1 MTSDTQKIAKLMI
14 WITWFIV
21 LGFLFI
27 FFDKIIDH
35 QINPN
40 QRVDSAINESGVIE
54 VKLQRNR
61 AGHYVANGFIN
72 GQDVTFLVD
81 TGASDVAIPMHLA
94 EKLGLQ
100 KGQQIRYHTAN
111 GTTFG
116 YSTHLNQVQL
126 GEISL
131 NNIRGGITPNMP
143 GEKILLGMSF
153 LKKLEFTQRGDSLTI
168 RQFPENF

>member
-1 MTSDTQKIAKLMI
+1 MTSDTQKIGKLMI
-14 WITWFIV
+14 WITWLIV

-27 FFDKIIDH
+27 FFDKVIEH
-35 QINPN
+35 QKNPN
-40 QRVDSAINESGVIE
+40 QRVDSAISASGVVE
-54 VKLQRNR
+54 VALQRNR

-72 GQDVTFLVD
+72 GQAVTFLLD
-81 TGASDVAIPMHLA
+81 TGASDVAIPKHLA

-111 GTTFG
+111 GTTIG
-116 YSTHLNQVQL
+116 YSALLDQVQL

-131 NNIRGGITPNMP
+131 NNVRGGITPNMH
-143 GEKILLGMSF
+143 GNNILLGMSF